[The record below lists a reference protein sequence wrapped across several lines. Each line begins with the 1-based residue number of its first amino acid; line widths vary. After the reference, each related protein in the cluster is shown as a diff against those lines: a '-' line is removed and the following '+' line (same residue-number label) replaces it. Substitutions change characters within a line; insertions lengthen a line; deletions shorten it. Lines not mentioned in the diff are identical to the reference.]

1 MQSKSV
7 TIVQSRSLPFNNVYN
22 DSFRKRAL
30 QVCQSIGINF
40 IFEDYLDATEP
51 TNGTITTRKGK
62 SLRADVVVR
71 LAVSLK
77 CNPVC
82 STLRFMRQEA
92 RLQRTSSAPWARP
105 R

>member
-1 MQSKSV
+1 MQNKSV
-7 TIVQSRSLPFNNVYN
+7 TIVQSRSLPFNDVYN
-22 DSFRKRAL
+22 DSFRKRVL
-30 QVCQSIGINF
+30 KVCQSIGINF

-62 SLRADVVVR
+62 TLRADVVVR
-71 LAVSLK
+71 LAVDIS
-77 CNPVC
+77 CDSVC

-92 RLQRTSSAPWARP
+92 RLQRTSSAPWARL